1 MRLRASFPGL
11 FCLCLLVALG
21 ATAASAATVALDS
34 GKVSGEVLDAGTGLT
49 VYRGIPYVAAPVGD
63 LRWKPPQPVKPWSGV
78 RDATEFGKICPQPGT
93 LAMMSGGDLPA
104 SDEDCLFLNVWTT
117 AEAGQKF
124 FDLSTMKVEVKWI
137 VAEGDKVVIRQHAT
151 AKAANGN
158 DYENEYVW
166 VYVCREGKI
175 VEIEEHT
182 DSQRFKEIVL
192 S

>member
-1 MRLRASFPGL
+1 METEASRKIVLDYLAAQGAGDGAKITELLDEKVRWTPPAAAGL
-11 FCLCLLVALG
+11 G
-21 ATAASAATVALDS
+21 SPT
-34 GKVSGEVLDAGTGLT
+34 GRNEVL
-49 VYRGIPYVAAPVGD
+49 
-63 LRWKPPQPVKPWSGV
+63 Q
-78 RDATEFGKICPQPGT
+78 
-93 LAMMSGGDLPA
+93 AM
-104 SDEDCLFLNVWTT
+104 